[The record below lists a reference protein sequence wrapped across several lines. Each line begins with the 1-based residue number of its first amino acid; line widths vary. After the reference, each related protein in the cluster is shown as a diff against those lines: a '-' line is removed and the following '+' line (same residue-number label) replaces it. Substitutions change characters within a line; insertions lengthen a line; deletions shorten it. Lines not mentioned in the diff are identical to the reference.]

1 MGDGVLGDAALLCD
15 VLSSAGFCPS
25 RALHLAL
32 PWFRLHVHFTF
43 GNIFFNDTK
52 HGVLNAGK
60 PQDFGNVGMRQGDR
74 GKKMFP
80 KLERVV
86 LAVPFGKEQVFEGD
100 ARRAFSVGSA
110 SNRARRATRQVPAR
124 GE

>member
-1 MGDGVLGDAALLCD
+1 MQ
-15 VLSSAGFCPS
+15 
-25 RALHLAL
+25 
-32 PWFRLHVHFTF
+32 VHSTF

-60 PQDFGNVGMRQGDR
+60 PQDYGNVGMRQGDR

-86 LAVPFGKEQVFEGD
+86 LAVLFGKDLVPDGD
-100 ARRAFSVGSA
+100 AERAFSVGSA

>member
-1 MGDGVLGDAALLCD
+1 MRRCCAMCSLQQAFL
-15 VLSSAGFCPS
+15 PP
-25 RALHLAL
+25 RALHRVLL
-32 PWFRLHVHFTF
+32 RFRLQVHSTF

-52 HGVLNAGK
+52 RVVLNAGK

-86 LAVPFGKEQVFEGD
+86 LAVLFGKDLVPDGD
-100 ARRAFSVGSA
+100 AGRAFSVGSA

>member
-1 MGDGVLGDAALLCD
+1 MYGDVALLRD
-15 VLSSAGFCPS
+15 LLSSADSLLLPLVCASCF
-25 RALHLAL
+25 ALLRR
-32 PWFRLHVHFTF
+32 RLRVHFTS
-43 GNIFFNDTK
+43 GNIFSNDTEC
-52 HGVLNAGK
+52 GVLNAEK

-100 ARRAFSVGSA
+100 AERAFSVSM
-110 SNRARRATRQVPAR
+110 SRIERAERPAR
-124 GE
+124 IQRGGE

>member
-1 MGDGVLGDAALLCD
+1 MQ
-15 VLSSAGFCPS
+15 
-25 RALHLAL
+25 
-32 PWFRLHVHFTF
+32 VHSTF

-52 HGVLNAGK
+52 YSVLNEGK

-74 GKKMFP
+74 GKKIFP

-86 LAVPFGKEQVFEGD
+86 LAVLFGEEQVFEGD
-100 ARRAFSVGSA
+100 AGRAFSASSA
-110 SNRARRATRQVPAR
+110 SNRELRATRQVPVR

>member
-1 MGDGVLGDAALLCD
+1 MVGFVNTTVALLR
-15 VLSSAGFCPS
+15 
-25 RALHLAL
+25 RA
-32 PWFRLHVHFTF
+32 VCTF
-43 GNIFFNDTK
+43 ISLLGISFSNDAEY
-52 HGVLNAGK
+52 GVLNAGK

-100 ARRAFSVGSA
+100 ARRAFFVSSA
-110 SNRARRATRQVPAR
+110 SNRARLAILQSPTRGGVMPWLPHMHR
-124 GE
+124 

>member
-1 MGDGVLGDAALLCD
+1 MQ
-15 VLSSAGFCPS
+15 
-25 RALHLAL
+25 
-32 PWFRLHVHFTF
+32 VHFTF

-52 HGVLNAGK
+52 YSVLNAEK

-86 LAVPFGKEQVFEGD
+86 LAVPFGKDLVPDGD
-100 ARRAFSVGSA
+100 AERAFSA
-110 SNRARRATRQVPAR
+110 SMPRIERVERPAR
-124 GE
+124 IQRERGVMPWLPHTHR